1 MEYTT
6 RFIVIYVSVYNN
18 TCMYLKKK
26 REKHII
32 IFSIYFLIFFI
43 DPRGNKMVDRLGLD
57 ITHENPAVSGLSCKV
72 CGKRPRLP
80 TLPANVPKSKRK

>member
-1 MEYTT
+1 
-6 RFIVIYVSVYNN
+6 
-18 TCMYLKKK
+18 MYILKKK
-26 REKHII
+26 QREKHII
-32 IFSIYFLIFFI
+32 FFSRHFFFI
-43 DPRGNKMVDRLGLD
+43 DPHGNKMVDRLGLD